1 MSTMVERSDIPK
13 DIMEQAQSVAAHL
26 YAYGSSSYDFA
37 SNIIGRALHAER
49 LAAENRGK
57 EEERERWK
65 PAAVYFDRYCQ
76 DEAAELECC
85 LSEQQHTDAKAFAAA
100 IRGS

>member
-1 MSTMVERSDIPK
+1 MSDIPEAVRAEARRA
-13 DIMEQAQSVAAHL
+13 I
-26 YAYGSSSYDFA
+26 YDTGRGM
-37 SNIIGRALHAER
+37 IGRERNYLEDRVCRAL
-49 LAAENRGK
+49 LAAEKRGK

>member
-1 MSTMVERSDIPK
+1 MSTMVERAEIPEHFW
-13 DIMEQAQSVAAHL
+13 DAARSLRSAVLWESNSSVEHIAQAL
-26 YAYGSSSYDFA
+26 
-37 SNIIGRALHAER
+37 
-49 LAAENRGK
+49 LAAEKRGK